1 MTFSDVLDVNFWLSL
16 LLLSDLRM
24 KHQRMPSSC
33 LYLLCQRSEE
43 VKISTLTVYV
53 SNMDILL
60 LHLFAE
66 WFNFIAFYSGKDLTG
81 KII

>member
-1 MTFSDVLDVNFWLSL
+1 
-16 LLLSDLRM
+16 
-24 KHQRMPSSC
+24 
-33 LYLLCQRSEE
+33 
-43 VKISTLTVYV
+43 
-53 SNMDILL
+53 MDILL